1 MWQHFVVAPRSSCY
15 FRSCYY
21 KIVTKVCIDVIN
33 SSVIRQ
39 NRESQNGCFRKT
51 KRQIFRKTNI
61 FYPLYIQKNPSR
73 WLLEKTA
80 AFIFKI
86 EALKSTMMEVF
97 FREIVDSQS
106 IFFKICSSVNVSR
119 ECWNFPL
126 GQVFLRAAVNG
137 CLWKCGSSY
146 FVIFSLWTSVSEN
159 CVLRG
164 FCFNKSTEK
173 KSCKQNVLIDFQ
185 HKSYFSEKIMYSL

>member
-1 MWQHFVVAPRSSCY
+1 MFQENKAPNFPKNKHILSP
-15 FRSCYY
+15 
-21 KIVTKVCIDVIN
+21 VH
-33 SSVIRQ
+33 
-39 NRESQNGCFRKT
+39 
-51 KRQIFRKTNI
+51 
-61 FYPLYIQKNPSR
+61 PKNPSR

-126 GQVFLRAAVNG
+126 GQVFLRTAVNG